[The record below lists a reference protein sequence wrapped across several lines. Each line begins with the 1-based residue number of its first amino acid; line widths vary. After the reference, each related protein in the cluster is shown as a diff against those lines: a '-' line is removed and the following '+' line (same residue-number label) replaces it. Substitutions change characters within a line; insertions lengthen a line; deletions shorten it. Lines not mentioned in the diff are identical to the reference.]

1 MKLTTADELL
11 IQRCVDD
18 ELSPAET
25 ASLLRRLE
33 SLDSGWKSLACG
45 LLEDRSLRQLLSS
58 ENPDKADL
66 SVGLAEGV
74 VAVSEKRPL
83 LAAPPAGTLRQ
94 MTRRWWS
101 HPVTS
106 LTLCA
111 AIFFVGGMLL
121 QDQLWS
127 GSGTRG
133 MTVGTTSMPAGST
146 NAALPAGAWKFQLPG
161 QRPVDIPVYQKP
173 GDLKRMDR
181 NHPLFDSDQKQRA
194 VRWLIVPA
202 GDGKSMLVP
211 VTDEPVPQIQ

>member
-18 ELSPAET
+18 ELGPAET
-25 ASLLRRLE
+25 AALLRRLE
-33 SLDSGWKSLACG
+33 ELDLGWKSLACG
-45 LLEDRSLRQLLSS
+45 LLEDRSLRRILSGEAIEDLKLS
-58 ENPDKADL
+58 AGVDGTADESSGQRSVLAVRPPENF
-66 SVGLAEGV
+66 
-74 VAVSEKRPL
+74 
-83 LAAPPAGTLRQ
+83 RQ

-127 GSGTRG
+127 DAGAARLTMSTTGNSGT
-133 MTVGTTSMPAGST
+133 
-146 NAALPAGAWKFQLPG
+146 ALPVGAWKFQLPG
-161 QRPVDIPVYQKP
+161 QRPVDVPVYQRA
-173 GDLKRMDR
+173 GDLMRMDR

-211 VTDEPVPQIQ
+211 VTEEPVPQIQ